1 MLGPDGALRLYPLMA
16 GAYGCRGPAAPA
28 LGRYFRAGPGR
39 VLADRGEAA
48 QVIGDGPL
56 AQVAFSP

>member
-1 MLGPDGALRLYPLMA
+1 MA
-16 GAYGCRGPAAPA
+16 VAYGRRDPAVPV
-28 LGRYFRAGPGR
+28 LGRYFRAGLGR

-56 AQVAFSP
+56 AQVVFSP